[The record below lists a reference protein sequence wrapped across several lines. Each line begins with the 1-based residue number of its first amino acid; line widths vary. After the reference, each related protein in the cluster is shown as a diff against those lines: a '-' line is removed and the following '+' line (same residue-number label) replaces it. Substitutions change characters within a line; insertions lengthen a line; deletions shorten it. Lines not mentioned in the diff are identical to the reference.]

1 MRTAAVVNLKG
12 GVGKSTTAI
21 NLALIMATVY
31 KYRVLLVDNDIQ
43 ANVSKFFGV
52 HSYDYKSMENVLRD
66 TDTMA
71 EDVIRSSGRVGLD
84 IIPANM
90 NMDAAAVDL
99 MLDQEANQIVR
110 LKDVLDQVEEQY
122 DYCLIDCP
130 PGVGINVL
138 NALAAAD
145 DVIIPIKADK
155 NALDGMEELTEVIEE
170 IRPYNP
176 GLSLVK
182 CLVTMFT
189 NDISVVKGEEALLCF
204 PRRYDRTDKL
214 NSSRRK
220 EGRLMEVPKEWKG
233 TPEEWNAVVE
243 AFGRIA
249 KAIQEAGRQIVN
261 SFSELYK
268 RMAAAMGNEQAK
280 KRLRQQSIRDR
291 KKQLERSRKRQQ
303 LAAANTDKSNN
314 WRRLHGLCTR
324 RKYKKHAKKN

>member
-1 MRTAAVVNLKG
+1 MRTAAIVNLKG

-110 LKDVLDQVEEQY
+110 LK
-122 DYCLIDCP
+122 
-130 PGVGINVL
+130 
-138 NALAAAD
+138 AAAD

-189 NDISVVKGEEALLCF
+189 NDISVVKGEEALQKSEYSTFNTHIRYSKKVVDWTYEKRKSLIETT
-204 PRRYDRTDKL
+204 PRSAATRDYKSLAAEYIRLT
-214 NSSRRK
+214 RK
-220 EGRLMEVPKEWKG
+220 EG
-233 TPEEWNAVVE
+233 
-243 AFGRIA
+243 
-249 KAIQEAGRQIVN
+249 
-261 SFSELYK
+261 
-268 RMAAAMGNEQAK
+268 
-280 KRLRQQSIRDR
+280 
-291 KKQLERSRKRQQ
+291 
-303 LAAANTDKSNN
+303 
-314 WRRLHGLCTR
+314 
-324 RKYKKHAKKN
+324 